1 MNFVIGIDP
10 ANKYTAYVVCEAE
23 SMQPLYFGREENKK
37 ALTEILEYALECKS
51 RGSVVIGIEG
61 MQSYGQ
67 PVGTATF
74 ETCYWIGNLQCH
86 FNLYQIPHQLI
97 FRTEEKMA
105 ICKQTRAKDSNI
117 RAALV
122 DLFAPYASN
131 HGKGTKDEP
140 SIFYGF
146 KKDIWQA
153 FAIAYTLREKE
164 REKTNGKSE

>member
-1 MNFVIGIDP
+1 MSGGESDFIVGIDP
-10 ANKYTAYVVCEAE
+10 ANKYTAFVVCETVT
-23 SMQPLYFGREENKK
+23 MRPLYFGREENRK
-37 ALTEILEYALECKS
+37 ALSEILERTLECKAH
-51 RGSVVIGIEG
+51 GSVVIGIEG

-67 PVGTATF
+67 PVGTPTF
-74 ETCYWIGNLQCH
+74 ETCYWIGHLQCH
-86 FNLYQIPHQLI
+86 FDLYQIPHQLI
-97 FRTEEKMA
+97 FRSEEKMA
-105 ICKQTRAKDSNI
+105 ICKQARAKDSNI

-153 FAIAYTLREKE
+153 FAVAYTLREKE
-164 REKTNGKSE
+164 RGNI